1 MLRTVVDGRMQIC
14 PKVGLG
20 DLFFAETGDRQKNR
34 AFTNRIDRKHVDFV
48 LCDPQ
53 TLRPLV
59 AVELDDRS
67 HEREDRQKRDA
78 LVEGVFAA
86 AGLPLVRVPVRSAYP
101 PWELEAKLAPYL
113 TRMAVPPVRVSPM
126 PNKAEEPASPSAPA
140 VTKDTAPTCPKC
152 GGTMLMRKAKSGANA
167 GGQFSR
173 LQPQL
178 PAHRPPFAQCQRQSG
193 EGLGALLGDR
203 CLGRQRPNLYG
214 NWFTRVFSIEASSRG
229 DASVPHTCCTRPA
242 SPNPTMPMV
251 RIPAVRHRLSRR
263 PIACRLV

>member
-1 MLRTVVDGRMQIC
+1 MDTKDRYPLLRRVLAALGLSAEAIDDIVERILDWLAAKDEPADGPTVFPFRLRDDFLSAAEPSFYQVLRTVVDGRMQIC

-67 HEREDRQKRDA
+67 HEREDRQQRDA
-78 LVEGVFAA
+78 FVEGVFAA

-126 PNKAEEPASPSAPA
+126 PNKAEHPASPSAPA

-152 GGTMLMRKAKSGANA
+152 GGSMLLRTAKSGANA
-167 GGQFSR
+167 GGQFWGCANYPKCR
-173 LQPQL
+173 
-178 PAHRPPFAQCQRQSG
+178 
-193 EGLGALLGDR
+193 
-203 CLGRQRPNLYG
+203 
-214 NWFTRVFSIEASSRG
+214 
-229 DASVPHTCCTRPA
+229 SVVP
-242 SPNPTMPMV
+242 V
-251 RIPAVRHRLSRR
+251 GG
-263 PIACRLV
+263 